1 MIHGLPPWEERRGG
15 EQLFGIRPRG
25 AAGLECRAL
34 VRTIVKLY
42 PGLPRPD
49 EPRYPGQTGRRG
61 PNPNNFTGRRAA
73 PAPITRT
80 IQARC
85 LALHAKKAPRQPP
98 RGPIP
103 EQIPDSRGSEPRL
116 PAKTVLFGTIRV
128 YSLYSTISTTSS
140 CSGVTFFILRLAIR

>member
-1 MIHGLPPWEERRGG
+1 MYGLRPW
-15 EQLFGIRPRG
+15 G
-25 AAGLECRAL
+25 AAGLERRAL

-42 PGLPRPD
+42 PGLPRSCGPD
-49 EPRYPGQTGRRG
+49 EPRYPGQPGCRV
-61 PNPNNFTGRRAA
+61 PNPNNFTGRQAG

-103 EQIPDSRGSEPRL
+103 EQIPDSQGSEPRL
-116 PAKTVLFGTIRV
+116 PAKTVLFGTI
-128 YSLYSTISTTSS
+128 YSSSLSSVISTTSS
-140 CSGVTFFILRLAIR
+140 CSGVTFFILRCAIR